1 MGKIDKKMFL
11 PLDQEEKDLME
22 SLDSDDWQPVQKE
35 EKEKKVVL
43 NAARNTLKK
52 EMNPGVRL
60 CLFDKKI

>member
-11 PLDQEEKDLME
+11 PLDQKEKDLME

-43 NAARNTLKK
+43 TKVSCK
-52 EMNPGVRL
+52 
-60 CLFDKKI
+60 FS